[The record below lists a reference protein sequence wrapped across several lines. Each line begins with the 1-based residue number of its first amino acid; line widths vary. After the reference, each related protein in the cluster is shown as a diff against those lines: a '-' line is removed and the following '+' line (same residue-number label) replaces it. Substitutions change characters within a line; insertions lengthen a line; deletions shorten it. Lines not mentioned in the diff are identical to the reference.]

1 MYKLVFSPDGETSIA
16 SLDKD
21 TAQRVLDK
29 LKWFIQNFDNIT
41 PIPLRG
47 NLSELYKLKTGDW
60 RIIYEV
66 NHEENVITIHKIGH
80 RKEIYR

>member
-21 TAQRVLDK
+21 IAQRVLDK

-47 NLSELYKLKTGDW
+47 NLSELYKLRTGDW
-60 RIIYEV
+60 RIIYKV